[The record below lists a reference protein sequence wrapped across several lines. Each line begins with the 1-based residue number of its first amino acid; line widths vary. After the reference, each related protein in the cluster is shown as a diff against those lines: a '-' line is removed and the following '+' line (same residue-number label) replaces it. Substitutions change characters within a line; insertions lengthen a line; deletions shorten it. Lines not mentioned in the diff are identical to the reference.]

1 MKTVSGGNSKL
12 KDSGIYGSHFSK
24 VGDKL
29 EDLTLALL
37 SCVIQVEHPKSPN
50 LKLKML
56 QNLQHFECQHDAEK
70 KSLLEHFEFRIFEFG
85 ILN

>member
-1 MKTVSGGNSKL
+1 MKTLSGGNSKL

-24 VGDKL
+24 VGDEL

>member
-56 QNLQHFECQHDAEK
+56 QNLQHFEC
-70 KSLLEHFEFRIFEFG
+70 
-85 ILN
+85 